1 MRRRSALLEAME
13 LLRSVNPDFTVSQL
27 LALLYIAD
35 EAEPV
40 PLPDLRRRA
49 GMSSDGAWKSV
60 QALTEI
66 EDPDGDPLVT
76 VDRWAMRAIVAAELG
91 PAGRRLREA
100 LDQIIGDATPIAV
113 EQSLPEAELRGRAS
127 GRASG

>member
-1 MRRRSALLEAME
+1 MRRRNALLEAME
-13 LLRSVNPDFTVSQL
+13 LLRRVNPDFTVGQL

-35 EAEPV
+35 EDEPV

-49 GMSSDGAWKSV
+49 GMTSDGAWKTV

-66 EDPDGDPLVT
+66 EDPDGDTLVT

-91 PAGRRLREA
+91 PAGRRLRAA
-100 LDQIIGDATPIAV
+100 LDEIIADAAPIVAAPPR
-113 EQSLPEAELRGRAS
+113 LIREA
-127 GRASG
+127 